1 MEKIRELLTH
11 KNKKTR
17 SMQMTISISFTI
29 LSVCCMCLLG
39 VMLYQQF
46 TRTAEN
52 LTVENSRQLLNQT
65 TINLEDYLRNM
76 RRISDAMYY
85 TVIKNTDIGSE
96 SLEDSM
102 NLLYEANK
110 DKLVSVA
117 CYTNDGKLTEAS
129 PIATE
134 KPGVDVKS
142 QKWFQDAAGELENFH
157 FSTPHVQNLF
167 DDPSYRYYWVVSLSR
182 TVELT
187 RNGNSMLGVLLVDM
201 NYSSIEQLLEKANTD
216 TSGEYVYLMAPDGEI
231 IYHPKQN
238 LIHMGLYEENNT
250 EAAGYED
257 TTVKENFHGE
267 KRLVTVKT
275 ISYTGWK
282 LISVVP
288 MKSFSMGM
296 TGMRNL
302 VVLLVALTV
311 LAVVILNQMVSARIS
326 KPLRRLNDSVKEWE
340 AGNMNPD
347 IYIGGSMEVEHLG
360 KTLRS
365 TVAQI
370 RQLMDD
376 IVVEQEEKR
385 KSELDALQSQIN
397 PHFLYNTLDSIVW
410 MITGERYDDAV
421 FMITQLASLFRISLS
436 KGKTVIKIE
445 DEVKHARNYMNI
457 QKIRYKNSFEVDFQ
471 IEEDILDG
479 CIVKLV
485 LQPLLENAIY
495 YGMEFMDGEGEIHVR
510 GYRKDKDVYLEVEDN
525 GLGMPEE
532 EAAELLNG
540 KERPHKHGS
549 GVGLVNVHSRL
560 KLRFGEAYG
569 LVIHSCPDEGMMVQI
584 HIPYIPYT
592 VETVVLLSQQKPD
605 DTIEIDLDL
614 DELDA
619 TSAELKATYQEIKD
633 YVLKE
638 FGLKVSSLY
647 ISQVKR
653 KCGIEVGENYNL
665 PKSENARVPQCPK
678 EKEDAIKAALKYFAM
693 I

>member
-46 TRTAEN
+46 TRKAEN

-549 GVGLVNVHSRL
+549 GG
-560 KLRFGEAYG
+560 
-569 LVIHSCPDEGMMVQI
+569 C
-584 HIPYIPYT
+584 
-592 VETVVLLSQQKPD
+592 
-605 DTIEIDLDL
+605 
-614 DELDA
+614 
-619 TSAELKATYQEIKD
+619 
-633 YVLKE
+633 
-638 FGLKVSSLY
+638 
-647 ISQVKR
+647 
-653 KCGIEVGENYNL
+653 
-665 PKSENARVPQCPK
+665 
-678 EKEDAIKAALKYFAM
+678 
-693 I
+693 

>member
-1 MEKIRELLTH
+1 MRESVKKIRELLFH
-11 KNKKTR
+11 KNKKTK
-17 SMQMTISISFTI
+17 SMQMTISVSFTV
-29 LSVCCMCLLG
+29 LSVCCMCFLG

-46 TRTAEN
+46 TRKAEN
-52 LTVENSRQLLNQT
+52 LTVENARQLLNQT

-85 TVIKNTDIGSE
+85 TVIKDTDIGSE
-96 SLEDSM
+96 NLDDSM
-102 NLLYEANK
+102 TLLYEANK

-117 CYTNDGKLTEAS
+117 CYTNDGNLTAAA

-134 KPGVDVKS
+134 KAGADVSS
-142 QKWFQDAAGELENFH
+142 QNWFQDAVGELENFH
-157 FSTPHVQNLF
+157 FSTPHVQDLF

-187 RNGNSMLGVLLVDM
+187 RNGSSLLGVLLVDM
-201 NYSSIEQLLEKANTD
+201 NYSSIKQLLDKANTD
-216 TSGEYVYLMAPDGEI
+216 TSGEYVYLMAPDGQI

-238 LIHMGLYEENNT
+238 LIYMGLYQENNSK
-250 EAAGYED
+250 AAKYED
-257 TTVKENFHGE
+257 TTVKENFLGE

-282 LISVVP
+282 LVSVVP

-302 VVLLVALTV
+302 VALLVALTV
-311 LAVVILNQMVSARIS
+311 LAAVLLNQMVSARIS

-340 AGNMNPD
+340 AGNLEPN

-360 KTLRS
+360 KTLQS
-365 TVAQI
+365 TVSQI
-370 RQLMDD
+370 HQLMDD

-436 KGKTVIKIE
+436 KGKAVIRIE
-445 DEVKHARNYMNI
+445 DEVKHAQNYMNI

-471 IEEDILDG
+471 IEEEILNG

-510 GYRKDKDVYLEVEDN
+510 GYRKDDDIYLEVEDN

-560 KLRFGEAYG
+560 KLRFGDGYG
-569 LVIHSCPDEGMMVQI
+569 LIIHSCPDEGMLVKI

-592 VETVVLLSQQKPD
+592 AETQKLLESGKNYSPVSAD
-605 DTIEIDLDL
+605 KKG
-614 DELDA
+614 DA
-619 TSAELKATYQEIKD
+619 E
-633 YVLKE
+633 
-638 FGLKVSSLY
+638 
-647 ISQVKR
+647 
-653 KCGIEVGENYNL
+653 
-665 PKSENARVPQCPK
+665 
-678 EKEDAIKAALKYFAM
+678 
-693 I
+693 

>member
-46 TRTAEN
+46 TRKAEN

-311 LAVVILNQMVSARIS
+311 LTVVILNQMVSARIS

-592 VETVVLLSQQKPD
+592 VETQKFL
-605 DTIEIDLDL
+605 E
-614 DELDA
+614 
-619 TSAELKATYQEIKD
+619 SGKD
-633 YVLKE
+633 YSSVSASGKE
-638 FGLKVSSLY
+638 G
-647 ISQVKR
+647 
-653 KCGIEVGENYNL
+653 
-665 PKSENARVPQCPK
+665 SE
-678 EKEDAIKAALKYFAM
+678 
-693 I
+693 

>member
-46 TRTAEN
+46 TRKAEN

-326 KPLRRLNDSVKEWE
+326 KPLRRLNDSVKEWG

-592 VETVVLLSQQKPD
+592 VETQKFL
-605 DTIEIDLDL
+605 E
-614 DELDA
+614 
-619 TSAELKATYQEIKD
+619 SGKD
-633 YVLKE
+633 YSSVSASGKE
-638 FGLKVSSLY
+638 G
-647 ISQVKR
+647 
-653 KCGIEVGENYNL
+653 
-665 PKSENARVPQCPK
+665 SE
-678 EKEDAIKAALKYFAM
+678 
-693 I
+693 

>member
-46 TRTAEN
+46 TRKAEN

-134 KPGVDVKS
+134 KPGVNVKS

-311 LAVVILNQMVSARIS
+311 FAVVILNQMVSARIS

-347 IYIGGSMEVEHLG
+347 IYMGGSMEVEHLG

-592 VETVVLLSQQKPD
+592 VETQKLLESG
-605 DTIEIDLDL
+605 
-614 DELDA
+614 
-619 TSAELKATYQEIKD
+619 KD
-633 YVLKE
+633 YSSVSASGKE
-638 FGLKVSSLY
+638 G
-647 ISQVKR
+647 
-653 KCGIEVGENYNL
+653 
-665 PKSENARVPQCPK
+665 SE
-678 EKEDAIKAALKYFAM
+678 
-693 I
+693 

>member
-46 TRTAEN
+46 TRKAEN

-311 LAVVILNQMVSARIS
+311 LAAVMLNQMVSARIS

-592 VETVVLLSQQKPD
+592 VETQKLLESG
-605 DTIEIDLDL
+605 
-614 DELDA
+614 
-619 TSAELKATYQEIKD
+619 KD
-633 YVLKE
+633 YSSVSASGKE
-638 FGLKVSSLY
+638 G
-647 ISQVKR
+647 
-653 KCGIEVGENYNL
+653 
-665 PKSENARVPQCPK
+665 SE
-678 EKEDAIKAALKYFAM
+678 
-693 I
+693 

>member
-46 TRTAEN
+46 TRKAEN

-134 KPGVDVKS
+134 KPEVDVKS

-201 NYSSIEQLLEKANTD
+201 NYSSIEQLLEKANTN

-592 VETVVLLSQQKPD
+592 VETQKFL
-605 DTIEIDLDL
+605 E
-614 DELDA
+614 
-619 TSAELKATYQEIKD
+619 SGKD
-633 YVLKE
+633 YSSVSASGKE
-638 FGLKVSSLY
+638 G
-647 ISQVKR
+647 
-653 KCGIEVGENYNL
+653 
-665 PKSENARVPQCPK
+665 SE
-678 EKEDAIKAALKYFAM
+678 
-693 I
+693 

>member
-46 TRTAEN
+46 TRKAEN
-52 LTVENSRQLLNQT
+52 LTVENSKQLLNQT

-96 SLEDSM
+96 SLEEPM

-187 RNGNSMLGVLLVDM
+187 KNGNSMLGVLLVDM
-201 NYSSIEQLLEKANTD
+201 NYSSIEQLLDKANTD

-257 TTVKENFHGE
+257 TTVKENFYGE
-267 KRLVTVKT
+267 KRLITVKT

-282 LISVVP
+282 LVSVVP

-510 GYRKDKDVYLEVEDN
+510 GYRKDNDVYLEVEDN

-560 KLRFGEAYG
+560 KLRFGDAYG

-592 VETVVLLSQQKPD
+592 VETQKLLESG
-605 DTIEIDLDL
+605 
-614 DELDA
+614 
-619 TSAELKATYQEIKD
+619 KD
-633 YVLKE
+633 YSS
-638 FGLKVSSLY
+638 VSS
-647 ISQVKR
+647 SGKE
-653 KCGIEVGENYNL
+653 G
-665 PKSENARVPQCPK
+665 SE
-678 EKEDAIKAALKYFAM
+678 
-693 I
+693 

>member
-46 TRTAEN
+46 TRKAEN

-311 LAVVILNQMVSARIS
+311 LAAVMLNQMVSARIS

-592 VETVVLLSQQKPD
+592 VETQKLLESG
-605 DTIEIDLDL
+605 
-614 DELDA
+614 
-619 TSAELKATYQEIKD
+619 KD
-633 YVLKE
+633 YSLVSTSGKE
-638 FGLKVSSLY
+638 G
-647 ISQVKR
+647 
-653 KCGIEVGENYNL
+653 
-665 PKSENARVPQCPK
+665 SE
-678 EKEDAIKAALKYFAM
+678 
-693 I
+693 

>member
-46 TRTAEN
+46 TRKAEN

-471 IEEDILDG
+471 TEEDILDG

-592 VETVVLLSQQKPD
+592 VETQKFL
-605 DTIEIDLDL
+605 E
-614 DELDA
+614 
-619 TSAELKATYQEIKD
+619 SGKD
-633 YVLKE
+633 YSSVSASGKE
-638 FGLKVSSLY
+638 G
-647 ISQVKR
+647 
-653 KCGIEVGENYNL
+653 
-665 PKSENARVPQCPK
+665 SE
-678 EKEDAIKAALKYFAM
+678 
-693 I
+693 

>member
-46 TRTAEN
+46 TRKAEN

-326 KPLRRLNDSVKEWE
+326 NPLRRLNDSVKEWE

-592 VETVVLLSQQKPD
+592 VETQKFL
-605 DTIEIDLDL
+605 E
-614 DELDA
+614 
-619 TSAELKATYQEIKD
+619 SGKD
-633 YVLKE
+633 YSSVSASGKE
-638 FGLKVSSLY
+638 G
-647 ISQVKR
+647 
-653 KCGIEVGENYNL
+653 
-665 PKSENARVPQCPK
+665 SE
-678 EKEDAIKAALKYFAM
+678 
-693 I
+693 

>member
-46 TRTAEN
+46 TRKAEN

-65 TINLEDYLRNM
+65 TINLGDYLRNM

-592 VETVVLLSQQKPD
+592 VETQKFL
-605 DTIEIDLDL
+605 E
-614 DELDA
+614 
-619 TSAELKATYQEIKD
+619 SGKD
-633 YVLKE
+633 YSSVSASGKE
-638 FGLKVSSLY
+638 G
-647 ISQVKR
+647 
-653 KCGIEVGENYNL
+653 
-665 PKSENARVPQCPK
+665 SE
-678 EKEDAIKAALKYFAM
+678 
-693 I
+693 

>member
-1 MEKIRELLTH
+1 
-11 KNKKTR
+11 
-17 SMQMTISISFTI
+17 MQMTISISFTI

-46 TRTAEN
+46 TRKAEN

-592 VETVVLLSQQKPD
+592 VETQKFL
-605 DTIEIDLDL
+605 E
-614 DELDA
+614 
-619 TSAELKATYQEIKD
+619 SGKD
-633 YVLKE
+633 YSSVSASGKE
-638 FGLKVSSLY
+638 G
-647 ISQVKR
+647 
-653 KCGIEVGENYNL
+653 
-665 PKSENARVPQCPK
+665 SE
-678 EKEDAIKAALKYFAM
+678 
-693 I
+693 

>member
-1 MEKIRELLTH
+1 
-11 KNKKTR
+11 
-17 SMQMTISISFTI
+17 MQMIISVSFTV
-29 LSVCCMCLLG
+29 LSVCCMCFLG

-46 TRTAEN
+46 TRKAEN

-96 SLEDSM
+96 SLDDSM
-102 NLLYEANK
+102 TLLYEANK
-110 DKLVSVA
+110 DKLVSIA
-117 CYTNDGKLTEAS
+117 CYTNDGNLTAAA

-134 KPGVDVKS
+134 KRDVDVKE
-142 QKWFQDAAGELENFH
+142 QEWFRDAAGELENFH

-167 DDPSYRYYWVVSLSR
+167 DDPSFRYYWVVSLSR

-187 RNGNSMLGVLLVDM
+187 RNGTSMLGVLLVDM

-238 LIHMGLYEENNT
+238 LIHMGLYQENNDRT
-250 EAAGYED
+250 AQYED
-257 TTVKENFHGE
+257 TTVKENFRGE

-282 LISVVP
+282 LVSVVP

-311 LAVVILNQMVSARIS
+311 LAAVLLNQLVSARIS

-340 AGNMNPD
+340 SGNMNPD
-347 IYIGGSMEVEHLG
+347 IYAGGSMEVEHLG

-370 RQLMDD
+370 QQLMDD

-436 KGKTVIKIE
+436 KGKTVIRIE
-445 DEVKHARNYMNI
+445 EEVKHAQNYMNI

-471 IEEDILDG
+471 IDEDIRDG

-510 GYRKDKDVYLEVEDN
+510 GYRKDDDVYLEVEDN

-549 GVGLVNVHSRL
+549 GVGLINVHSRL
-560 KLRFGEAYG
+560 KLRFGEEYG
-569 LVIHSCPDEGMMVQI
+569 LIIHSCPDEGMMIQI

-592 VETVVLLSQQKPD
+592 TETQK
-605 DTIEIDLDL
+605 ILESGKSYSSV
-614 DELDA
+614 
-619 TSAELKATYQEIKD
+619 SAD
-633 YVLKE
+633 
-638 FGLKVSSLY
+638 
-647 ISQVKR
+647 R
-653 KCGIEVGENYNL
+653 
-665 PKSENARVPQCPK
+665 
-678 EKEDAIKAALKYFAM
+678 KEDVK
-693 I
+693 

>member
-46 TRTAEN
+46 TRKAEN

-560 KLRFGEAYG
+560 KLRFGGG
-569 LVIHSCPDEGMMVQI
+569 LWSG
-584 HIPYIPYT
+584 Y
-592 VETVVLLSQQKPD
+592 SQ
-605 DTIEIDLDL
+605 
-614 DELDA
+614 
-619 TSAELKATYQEIKD
+619 
-633 YVLKE
+633 
-638 FGLKVSSLY
+638 
-647 ISQVKR
+647 
-653 KCGIEVGENYNL
+653 L
-665 PKSENARVPQCPK
+665 PG
-678 EKEDAIKAALKYFAM
+678 
-693 I
+693 

>member
-46 TRTAEN
+46 TRKAEN

-134 KPGVDVKS
+134 KPGVNVKS

-311 LAVVILNQMVSARIS
+311 FAVVILNQMVSARIS

-445 DEVKHARNYMNI
+445 DEIKHARNYMNI

-592 VETVVLLSQQKPD
+592 VETQK
-605 DTIEIDLDL
+605 ILE
-614 DELDA
+614 
-619 TSAELKATYQEIKD
+619 SGKD
-633 YVLKE
+633 YSS
-638 FGLKVSSLY
+638 VSAAG
-647 ISQVKR
+647 R
-653 KCGIEVGENYNL
+653 EE
-665 PKSENARVPQCPK
+665 SE
-678 EKEDAIKAALKYFAM
+678 
-693 I
+693 

>member
-46 TRTAEN
+46 TRKAEN

-157 FSTPHVQNLF
+157 FSTSHVQNLF

-592 VETVVLLSQQKPD
+592 VETQKFL
-605 DTIEIDLDL
+605 E
-614 DELDA
+614 
-619 TSAELKATYQEIKD
+619 SGKD
-633 YVLKE
+633 YSSVSASGKE
-638 FGLKVSSLY
+638 G
-647 ISQVKR
+647 
-653 KCGIEVGENYNL
+653 
-665 PKSENARVPQCPK
+665 SE
-678 EKEDAIKAALKYFAM
+678 
-693 I
+693 

>member
-1 MEKIRELLTH
+1 MKKIKKLLSH
-11 KNKKTR
+11 RRKKIR
-17 SMQMTISISFTI
+17 SMQMTISVSFTI
-29 LSVCCMCLLG
+29 LSVCCMCFLG

-46 TRTAEN
+46 SKKAEN
-52 LTVENSRQLLNQT
+52 LTVENSRQLINQT
-65 TINLEDYLRNM
+65 AINLEDYLRNM

-85 TVIKNTDIGSE
+85 SVIKNTDIGSE
-96 SLEDSM
+96 SLEDAM
-102 NLLYEANK
+102 TLLYEANK
-110 DKLVSVA
+110 DKLISVA

-134 KPGVDVKS
+134 KNGVDVKS

-267 KRLVTVKT
+267 KRLITVKT

-282 LISVVP
+282 LVSVVP

-445 DEVKHARNYMNI
+445 DEIKHARNYMNI

-532 EAAELLNG
+532 EASELLNG

-592 VETVVLLSQQKPD
+592 VETQKFL
-605 DTIEIDLDL
+605 E
-614 DELDA
+614 
-619 TSAELKATYQEIKD
+619 SGKD
-633 YVLKE
+633 YSSVSASGKE
-638 FGLKVSSLY
+638 G
-647 ISQVKR
+647 
-653 KCGIEVGENYNL
+653 
-665 PKSENARVPQCPK
+665 SE
-678 EKEDAIKAALKYFAM
+678 
-693 I
+693 

>member
-46 TRTAEN
+46 TRKAEN

-187 RNGNSMLGVLLVDM
+187 RNGNTMLGVLLVDM

-592 VETVVLLSQQKPD
+592 VETQKFL
-605 DTIEIDLDL
+605 E
-614 DELDA
+614 
-619 TSAELKATYQEIKD
+619 SGKD
-633 YVLKE
+633 YSSVSASGKE
-638 FGLKVSSLY
+638 G
-647 ISQVKR
+647 
-653 KCGIEVGENYNL
+653 
-665 PKSENARVPQCPK
+665 SE
-678 EKEDAIKAALKYFAM
+678 
-693 I
+693 

>member
-46 TRTAEN
+46 TRKAEN

-495 YGMEFMDGEGEIHVR
+495 YGMEFMDGEGEIYVR

-592 VETVVLLSQQKPD
+592 VETQKFL
-605 DTIEIDLDL
+605 E
-614 DELDA
+614 
-619 TSAELKATYQEIKD
+619 SGKD
-633 YVLKE
+633 YSSVSASGKE
-638 FGLKVSSLY
+638 G
-647 ISQVKR
+647 
-653 KCGIEVGENYNL
+653 
-665 PKSENARVPQCPK
+665 SE
-678 EKEDAIKAALKYFAM
+678 
-693 I
+693 